1 MCPYH
6 VSLRVCSVPQQTRCL
21 LVSHVPTKREIDS
34 LRYMTTTTFTSQPEC
49 HFSPPTEVILVRP
62 TLYLLSCV
70 LIPRC
75 QDEEKVRT
83 VVTRLL
89 GELP

>member
-1 MCPYH
+1 MYDSP
-6 VSLRVCSVPQQTRCL
+6 R
-21 LVSHVPTKREIDS
+21 LVTQENVGAAVGFLTI
-34 LRYMTTTTFTSQPEC
+34 TTSQPEC

-62 TLYLLSCV
+62 TLYPPSFL
-70 LIPRC
+70 LIPFC

-89 GELP
+89 GELLSEME